1 MTCTCYYMHM
11 PILER
16 RVQVLFDPD
25 EYALLESMA
34 RQEQR
39 SVASIVRE
47 SVHRTLAQP
56 VSARQAAL
64 ARLLARADSAPAE
77 PVGDWEAVKESFE
90 RDTLQGIS

>member
-1 MTCTCYYMHM
+1 MRM

-25 EYALLESMA
+25 EYALLETTA

-39 SVASIVRE
+39 SVASIIRE

-56 VSARQAAL
+56 ASARQMAL
-64 ARLLARADSAPAE
+64 GRLLARADSAPAQ
-77 PVGDWEAVKESFE
+77 PVGDWETAKAGFE
-90 RDTLQGIS
+90 RDTLRNIL